1 MESDTKKDPD
11 LLSSNLEVISLTGQD
26 DAENFANCLKKITKM
41 TVKDEISRGL
51 KMMDKI
57 QPLTSGF
64 DISKF
69 SPLLLPNGEV
79 KEWMMTEVQKGNQ
92 DGLTIWS
99 GLIRILSKFCR
110 IFDKRQFFDLT

>member
-11 LLSSNLEVISLTGQD
+11 LLSSSLEVISLMGQD
-26 DAENFANCLKKITKM
+26 DAENFANCLKKMTKM
-41 TVKDEISRGL
+41 TEKEEIARGL
-51 KMMDKI
+51 KMMNKI

-69 SPLLLPNGEV
+69 SPLLLQNGEV
-79 KEWMMTEVQKGNQ
+79 KEWMMKEVQNGNQ
-92 DGLTIWS
+92 VGLTIWS

-110 IFDKRQFFDLT
+110 IFYYIIYEK